1 MKGAKNM
8 SEIQNAIEVK
18 NLKKGFGGR
27 VLFEN
32 FSLNVKANTIHA
44 IIGPNGSGKTTLL
57 RLITGVYQPNAGTI
71 NIAGKYAMELEND
84 YLYEEQTGL
93 ENLRIFGKY
102 FGFEINDRSDSYCTQ
117 LGLTEH
123 LGKRV
128 STYSKGM
135 KRKLSLLIVI
145 MMGRDILLMDEPTS
159 GVDPISRVEIRSLI
173 EALKAD
179 GKTVI
184 ITSHDLSEI
193 EKCADDVSMIK
204 NGRLLFDKGIQEMQG
219 QSFAV
224 IHLGDMEARYKE
236 LTKYYELTNYIANE
250 REDFSRLLHNDVL
263 QDIGGAKN
271 LLSLRSPDVD
281 ETKRI
286 LSDLELRVRNMMNFY
301 SSNIFS
307 GYASWEHIGYMLD
320 AIKKLYPKKNIL
332 VDFTIDSE
340 ARIALKKDNSLEQ
353 TMQIIKEL
361 VNNVY
366 KHAAATFIH
375 LEIALN
381 EESRLVITCQ
391 NDGAKPND
399 IENILSSKG
408 GMLFLTVLINGN
420 GGNIQYLEKDGILT
434 ATAVLG
440 RKNEDITI

>member
-1 MKGAKNM
+1 M
-8 SEIQNAIEVK
+8 V
-18 NLKKGFGGR
+18 
-27 VLFEN
+27 
-32 FSLNVKANTIHA
+32 
-44 IIGPNGSGKTTLL
+44 
-57 RLITGVYQPNAGTI
+57 
-71 NIAGKYAMELEND
+71 
-84 YLYEEQTGL
+84 
-93 ENLRIFGKY
+93 
-102 FGFEINDRSDSYCTQ
+102 
-117 LGLTEH
+117 
-123 LGKRV
+123 
-128 STYSKGM
+128 
-135 KRKLSLLIVI
+135 
-145 MMGRDILLMDEPTS
+145 
-159 GVDPISRVEIRSLI
+159 
-173 EALKAD
+173 
-179 GKTVI
+179 
-184 ITSHDLSEI
+184 
-193 EKCADDVSMIK
+193 
-204 NGRLLFDKGIQEMQG
+204 RLLFGIASIILSFFNFRILPAVTMLIGMFVGIFLDYKYINLKQVNILPIAQRKARYVLVFMIPLLTIVLYCFDLSTLQVNVFFQLIMLLFEA
-219 QSFAV
+219 FAV

>member
-1 MKGAKNM
+1 MQDKRFYPYLLLHAGIVTLWVILARTHKGIANDGAINLLSIAVLLCYFNLLYLHVMTSRRKATI
-8 SEIQNAIEVK
+8 SECGW
-18 NLKKGFGGR
+18 NLLSVSFIAALMYDGFSTLYMGAF
-27 VLFEN
+27 LAFA
-32 FSLNVKANTIHA
+32 L
-44 IIGPNGSGKTTLL
+44 IIGIMLVRTDASRGKM
-57 RLITGVYQPNAGTI
+57 V
-71 NIAGKYAMELEND
+71 
-84 YLYEEQTGL
+84 
-93 ENLRIFGKY
+93 
-102 FGFEINDRSDSYCTQ
+102 
-117 LGLTEH
+117 
-123 LGKRV
+123 
-128 STYSKGM
+128 
-135 KRKLSLLIVI
+135 
-145 MMGRDILLMDEPTS
+145 
-159 GVDPISRVEIRSLI
+159 
-173 EALKAD
+173 
-179 GKTVI
+179 
-184 ITSHDLSEI
+184 
-193 EKCADDVSMIK
+193 
-204 NGRLLFDKGIQEMQG
+204 RLLFGIAAIILSFFNFQILPAITMLVGMFMGIFLDYRYINLKQVNILPIAQRKARYVLAFMIPLFTVVLYCFDLSTLQVNVFFQLIMLLFEA
-219 QSFAV
+219 FAV

-381 EESRLVITCQ
+381 EESKLVITCQ
-391 NDGAKPND
+391 NDGAKSND

>member
-71 NIAGKYAMELEND
+71 NIAGKYAMQLEND

-145 MMGRDILLMDEPTS
+145 MIGRDILLMDEPTS

-219 QSFAV
+219 QSFIFFAGE
-224 IHLGDMEARYKE
+224 ISKDMLQQEKITKRIEWKLANGIKISSIVKE
-236 LTKYYELTNYIANE
+236 
-250 REDFSRLLHNDVL
+250 
-263 QDIGGAKN
+263 N
-271 LLSLRSPDVD
+271 LLSLWIGTLILLFPLLLIISIRLPNLILLLG
-281 ETKRI
+281 TYFLI
-286 LSDLELRVRNMMNFY
+286 LSILYSAFINVLILWIRNMNWFKSIPIFATLLHILLVVLKCGIFMKTNKAGSKIKPA
-301 SSNIFS
+301 SSFF
-307 GYASWEHIGYMLD
+307 
-320 AIKKLYPKKNIL
+320 
-332 VDFTIDSE
+332 VF
-340 ARIALKKDNSLEQ
+340 
-353 TMQIIKEL
+353 
-361 VNNVY
+361 
-366 KHAAATFIH
+366 
-375 LEIALN
+375 
-381 EESRLVITCQ
+381 VIVC
-391 NDGAKPND
+391 G
-399 IENILSSKG
+399 
-408 GMLFLTVLINGN
+408 
-420 GGNIQYLEKDGILT
+420 
-434 ATAVLG
+434 
-440 RKNEDITI
+440 